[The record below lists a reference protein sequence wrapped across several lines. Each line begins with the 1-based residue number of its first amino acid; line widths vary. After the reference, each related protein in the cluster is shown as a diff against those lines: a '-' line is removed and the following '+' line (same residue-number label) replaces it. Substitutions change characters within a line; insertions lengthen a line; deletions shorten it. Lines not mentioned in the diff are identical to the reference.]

1 MSQFRDSF
9 LNKDEAGGKLAADEL
24 LARVKEYLKDLNL
37 EVENTDVV
45 VRAYANVRGLGKAC
59 VKNDLMKP
67 TADLGL
73 FANGFTGRHPLFD
86 FVDVG
91 VGKERADHKIRELFL
106 FHINSLQ
113 CKHVLLGV
121 SHDSGYV
128 PFLERFVADDA
139 VQHRVTLLD
148 GYQVSAAIR
157 NLGFKK
163 IVSFPSVFARA
174 WTPITQ
180 NGNHQVQSPT
190 PAPVSRATKRQYR
203 SSAVDPSRLGP
214 VMKNEQGQRI
224 DKPLNVNDGIV
235 NAIQTK
241 NLCMW
246 LFLKGYCAGC
256 ERNHA
261 HPPLSK
267 PEYDA
272 LWSVARRGKC
282 YQHRKAK
289 GCNDPSC
296 IYGHSS

>member
-1 MSQFRDSF
+1 M
-9 LNKDEAGGKLAADEL
+9 
-24 LARVKEYLKDLNL
+24 
-37 EVENTDVV
+37 
-45 VRAYANVRGLGKAC
+45 
-59 VKNDLMKP
+59 
-67 TADLGL
+67 
-73 FANGFTGRHPLFD
+73 
-86 FVDVG
+86 
-91 VGKERADHKIRELFL
+91 
-106 FHINSLQ
+106 
-113 CKHVLLGV
+113 LLGV

-163 IVSFPSVFARA
+163 TVSFPSVFAPA
-174 WTPITQ
+174 LTPTTQ

-190 PAPVSRATKRQYR
+190 PAPANRATKRQYR
-203 SSAVDPSRLGP
+203 SSAVDPSKLGP

-224 DKPLNVNDGIV
+224 DKPLEVNDGIV
-235 NAIQTK
+235 QAIQTK

-267 PEYDA
+267 PEYNA
-272 LWSVARRGKC
+272 LWFVARRGKC
-282 YQHRKAK
+282 YQHRKGK
-289 GCNDPSC
+289 DCNDPSC